1 MCIQIGCKET
11 NVSKTARGKLKT
23 GAFGGGYILY
33 AWPVKLGKSY
43 CRPNFYKTFL

>member
-11 NVSKTARGKLKT
+11 NVSKMVRGKLKT
-23 GAFGGGYILY
+23 GALGGYSLY